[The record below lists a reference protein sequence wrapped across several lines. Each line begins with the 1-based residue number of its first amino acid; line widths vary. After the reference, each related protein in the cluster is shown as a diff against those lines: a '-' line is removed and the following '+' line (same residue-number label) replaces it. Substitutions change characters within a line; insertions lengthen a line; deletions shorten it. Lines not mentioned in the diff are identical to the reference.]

1 MKQFLNFLIYLF
13 FFIIAFTLL
22 KYAEVLEFD
31 EVSRP
36 GIISRFLIALIV
48 LIAVN
53 KVHSDKNCCVAEWN
67 HYKCSLKLKC
77 MISKNDYDII
87 TIFVDS
93 YIKYELII
101 G

>member
-48 LIAVN
+48 LIAVTRWGVN
-53 KVHSDKNCCVAEWN
+53 LMNRFKRKYTPIKIVVLQNG
-67 HYKCSLKLKC
+67 
-77 MISKNDYDII
+77 II
-87 TIFVDS
+87 TNVH
-93 YIKYELII
+93 
-101 G
+101 

>member
-1 MKQFLNFLIYLF
+1 M
-13 FFIIAFTLL
+13 

-48 LIAVN
+48 LIAVTRWGVNLMNRFKIN

-87 TIFVDS
+87 AIFVDS

>member
-1 MKQFLNFLIYLF
+1 IGLSMKQFLNFLIYLF

-48 LIAVN
+48 LIAVTRWGVN
-53 KVHSDKNCCVAEWN
+53 LMNRFK
-67 HYKCSLKLKC
+67 
-77 MISKNDYDII
+77 SK
-87 TIFVDS
+87 
-93 YIKYELII
+93 
-101 G
+101 

>member
-48 LIAVN
+48 LIAVTRWGVN
-53 KVHSDKNCCVAEWN
+53 LMNRFESLQMFTEVKVH
-67 HYKCSLKLKC
+67 
-77 MISKNDYDII
+77 DI
-87 TIFVDS
+87 
-93 YIKYELII
+93 KKRLR
-101 G
+101 